1 MRKTL
6 LSLIAAAAISG
17 AAGVNA
23 QAEEIV
29 VHKGDTLWKL
39 SKEYG
44 VSVDSIKKWNNL
56 SSDVIHPNDS
66 LEISPVKHL
75 LVSKGDSLWNIAKVY
90 GVSVEDLMKWNK
102 LSSDVIHPGLDLVIY
117 TDRSDNN
124 SVQAASANV
133 QEENKV
139 LGTDSQ
145 AQAKPA
151 AKPQAEA
158 KPQVVAKPQAEAKP
172 QVVAKPQAE
181 AKPQASNPAPA
192 ADTASDS
199 KEITVSATAYTADCK
214 GCSGTTATGVDL
226 KANPNQKVIAVDP
239 SVIPLGTKV
248 HVQGYGYATASDT
261 GGAIKG
267 NKIDVF
273 IPNQSDAIEWGRKQ
287 VKVTIID

>member
-145 AQAKPA
+145 EQEKPA
-151 AKPQAEA
+151 AKPQAET
-158 KPQVVAKPQAEAKP
+158 KPQA
-172 QVVAKPQAE
+172 VAKPQAE

-273 IPNQSDAIEWGRKQ
+273 IPNHNDAVEWGRKQ